1 MSTTR
6 SRGPGPLRRSAAGH
20 ALLLATTFLLGPV
33 LLLVSPS
40 AAAAPPLTI
49 PDAKA
54 QIEQLQTDAE
64 AFDQSYLEVEEQL
77 KQGRGKLKGKRAD
90 ARAQAGKVAGLR
102 REVGQAALAQFQ
114 NRDLDTAARLVVS
127 EDTTGFLRQV
137 STIGKINENQNS
149 ALQDLQQQQASLASL
164 EQSAEIDLAK
174 LKEQEQELQKLRKA
188 SDKKISEAKAVLAK
202 LTAKQR
208 RQIADEEA
216 KAAAE
221 ARRDAEQ
228 GNREASGLGDSD
240 NSKDPS
246 DSDDSDSDDSDAED
260 DDATSSAS
268 GRGAVALAYARKQ
281 LGKPYRWGAA
291 GPEAYDCSG
300 LTLAAWR
307 AAGVS
312 LPRVSRAQAGVGR
325 EVAKSDLQPGDLV
338 FFYSPISH
346 VSLYAGNGTILDAP
360 RPGKTVRYLKM
371 SYMPFTTARRPG

>member
-6 SRGPGPLRRSAAGH
+6 SRGPGTSRRSAASH
-20 ALLLATTFLLGPV
+20 VLLLATTFLLGPV

-49 PDAKA
+49 PEAKA

-64 AFDQSYLEVEEQL
+64 AFDQSYLEVDEQL
-77 KQGRGKLKGKRAD
+77 KQGRGKLKLKRAD
-90 ARAQAGKVAGLR
+90 AQVQTAKVAGLKQQ
-102 REVGQAALAQFQ
+102 VGQAALAQFQ

-127 EDTTGFLRQV
+127 EDTTKFLRQI
-137 STIGKINENQNS
+137 STIGKINDNQNAS
-149 ALQDLQQQQASLASL
+149 LQDLQQQQASLADL
-164 EQSAEIDLAK
+164 EHSAEIDLAA
-174 LKEQEQELQKLRKA
+174 LRGQEQELQKLRKA
-188 SDKKISEAKAVLAK
+188 SDKKITEAKAVLAK

-221 ARRDAEQ
+221 ARRDAEAGSRQ
-228 GNREASGLGDSD
+228 ASGSGDSD
-240 NSKDPS
+240 NSKGSSDP
-246 DSDDSDSDDSDAED
+246 DDSDSGD
-260 DDATSSAS
+260 DDASSSAS

-281 LGKPYRWGAA
+281 LGKPYRWGAV
-291 GPEAYDCSG
+291 GPDAYDCSG

-312 LPRVSRAQAGVGR
+312 LPRVSRQQATVGR
-325 EVAKSDLQPGDLV
+325 PVGKSELQPGDLV

-371 SYMPFTTARRPG
+371 SYMPWAGARRPG

>member
-1 MSTTR
+1 MSIIR
-6 SRGPGPLRRSAAGH
+6 SRGPAALRRSAAGH
-20 ALLLATTFLLGPV
+20 ALLLAMAFLLGPV
-33 LLLVSPS
+33 LLLASPT

-49 PDAKA
+49 AEARA

-77 KQGRGKLKGKRAD
+77 KQGRGRLKLKRAD
-90 ARAQAGKVAGLR
+90 AQAQAAKVVGLR
-102 REVGQAALAQFQ
+102 RQVGQAALAQFQ
-114 NRDLDTAARLVVS
+114 NRDLDTAARLAVS

-137 STIGKINENQNS
+137 STIGKINENQNA
-149 ALQDLQQQQASLASL
+149 ALQDLQQEQASLASL
-164 EQSAEIDLAK
+164 EQSAKIDLAK

-188 SDKKISEAKAVLAK
+188 SDKKIIEARAVLAK

-221 ARRDAEQ
+221 ARRDAER
-228 GNREASGLGDSD
+228 GSRESSGSGESD
-240 NSKDPS
+240 NSK
-246 DSDDSDSDDSDAED
+246 DSDDSDAKD
-260 DDATSSAS
+260 DGDSSSAA

-291 GPEAYDCSG
+291 GPDAYDCSG

-312 LPRVSRAQAGVGR
+312 LPRVSRQQATVGR
-325 EVAKSDLQPGDLV
+325 PITKSELQPGDLV

-346 VSLYAGNGTILDAP
+346 VSLYAGNGTVLDAP
-360 RPGKTVRYLKM
+360 RPGKTIRYLKM
-371 SYMPFTTARRPG
+371 SYMPWAGARRPG